1 MNLVINGTLV
11 FGSRGGMRR
20 YVIGDAALQVSPTD
34 EQTIGDTLYQ
44 VLADSDVRRDL
55 RSRGLSQARRFSS
68 SDAAYR
74 TMKVFATA
82 QGGNCCGCS
91 FSRPAPR
98 PYGQGAVRDACCI

>member
-1 MNLVINGTLV
+1 MNLVINWTLV

-34 EQTIGDTLYQ
+34 EQAIGDTLYQ

-82 QGGNCCGCS
+82 QGGN
-91 FSRPAPR
+91 
-98 PYGQGAVRDACCI
+98 